1 MNYKRKNKLREKW
14 INERENKRKVR
25 EKTET
30 KKKGKTKVESR
41 GKDDE

>member
-25 EKTET
+25 ENTET
-30 KKKGKTKVESR
+30 KKTGKTKVESR